1 MPIKIRV
8 IQNDSPDSTV
18 CFHDDSTGGHK
29 PGDVARGLSLRSEVA
44 FADVPAEVAR
54 LRAAG
59 HEVTIARGTARRMA
73 AAGVEV
79 M

>member
-1 MPIKIRV
+1 MTIKIRV
-8 IQNDSPDSTV
+8 IQNDDNTA
-18 CFHDDSTGGHK
+18 CFHDDSSGHK
-29 PGDVARGLSLRSEVA
+29 PGDARFVLSLRSEVA

-59 HEVTIARGTARRMA
+59 AEVTIARGTARRMA